1 VSLNYGKL
9 LTPFLIVAVS
19 IAIAIALFLNR
30 PAPEQATAKEKTL
43 LVNATRVVKQDI
55 RISVRAQGTITP
67 RTETTMIAEVS
78 GRIMEVSDE
87 FKAGGFFEEGDV
99 LLKIDQRD
107 YLAAVKR
114 TQAAVASAQSNL
126 ATERGRVEVAQQ
138 EQEKYKSRA
147 KRSLAANDL
156 ALRKPQL
163 ADAKANLES
172 ALADLDNAK
181 DQLDRTT
188 IRAPYEGLVRSKQVD
203 IGQYVNV
210 GTPLAKTFAV
220 DFAELRMAL
229 PENKLNYIEL
239 PTLAEKDI
247 ATQPRVDLYAEIGE
261 TLHQWQGQIVRTEGV
276 FDERSRALFVVAEIN
291 DPYGLHNQH
300 PEELRIGTFVDARI
314 EGRLMKELV
323 VLPRYI
329 LRTGNQL
336 WVIDNQN
343 RLQNRKV
350 TLLRTEGSEVYI
362 TSGLD
367 EGEIVSLSSIGTAVP
382 GTKVDISRISRSDQ
396 SVEEPILPETAP
408 STLILESN
416 DSVSAPVKSTEQP
429 TEGLPR

>member
-1 VSLNYGKL
+1 MSLNYRKL

-19 IAIAIALFLNR
+19 IAIAIALFFNR
-30 PAPEQATAKEKTL
+30 PAPEQTISKERSL
-43 LVNATRVVKQDI
+43 LINAARVVKQDI

-114 TQAAVASAQSNL
+114 TQAAVASAESNL
-126 ATERGRVEVAQQ
+126 ATERGRAEVAQQ

-172 ALADLDNAK
+172 ALANLDNAK

-210 GTPLAKTFAV
+210 GAALAKTFAV

-229 PENKLNYIEL
+229 PENKLNYMEL
-239 PTLAEKDI
+239 PTLAERDI
-247 ATQPRVDLYAEIGE
+247 ATQPLVDLYAEIGE
-261 TLHQWQGQIVRTEGV
+261 TLHQWQGHIVRTEGV

-314 EGRLMKELV
+314 EGRLMKGLV

-336 WVIDNQN
+336 WVIDDQS

-350 TLLRTEGSEVYI
+350 TVLRTEGSDIYV
-362 TSGLD
+362 TNGLN

-382 GTKVDISRISRSDQ
+382 GTKVDISTVSPTDQ
-396 SVEEPILPETAP
+396 STEDPTLPETPAGAVD
-408 STLILESN
+408 LEPTEP
-416 DSVSAPVKSTEQP
+416 VSAPIDSKEQVQEGHP
-429 TEGLPR
+429 T